1 MTSSSDF
8 PLAKKRGR
16 PLGSKNKRTRT
27 VAGKKYTFKKKAFKQ
42 SNTAGS
48 NPKAPDYRGKI
59 LLDLSTFEVINGTIT
74 VELAGWKQTAKSGL
88 TYLQIKAQKPREQQ
102 AQPQQTKAEELDDDI
117 EF

>member
-1 MTSSSDF
+1 MAYDKPYEEKPNT
-8 PLAKKRGR
+8 
-16 PLGSKNKRTRT
+16 GSFFANKTKT
-27 VAGKKYTFKKKAFKQ
+27 
-42 SNTAGS
+42 

-59 LLDLSTFEVINGTIT
+59 LLDLSTFDVVNGTIT

-102 AQPQQTKAEELDDDI
+102 TQQAKAEELDDDI

>member
-1 MTSSSDF
+1 MAYDKPYEEKPNT
-8 PLAKKRGR
+8 
-16 PLGSKNKRTRT
+16 GSFFANKTKT
-27 VAGKKYTFKKKAFKQ
+27 
-42 SNTAGS
+42 

-59 LLDLSTFEVINGTIT
+59 LLDLSAFDVVNGTVT

-102 AQPQQTKAEELDDDI
+102 AQQAKAEELDDDI

>member
-1 MTSSSDF
+1 MAYDKPYEEKPNT
-8 PLAKKRGR
+8 
-16 PLGSKNKRTRT
+16 GSFFANKTKT
-27 VAGKKYTFKKKAFKQ
+27 
-42 SNTAGS
+42 

-59 LLDLSTFEVINGTIT
+59 VLDLSAFDVVIGTFS

-102 AQPQQTKAEELDDDI
+102 AQPQQAKAEELDDDI